1 MKKICTIKSNIKQ
14 PHKTSYE
21 TKAHR
26 DIKRHKNVK
35 FMHII
40 LQAIY
45 NGARIVI
52 WLNLYRG
59 TEFKCI
65 FWRFFFLILCLI
77 SSLKL

>member
-1 MKKICTIKSNIKQ
+1 MKR
-14 PHKTSYE
+14 
-21 TKAHR
+21 AHR

-52 WLNLYRG
+52 WLNLYQVLNLNVHSG
-59 TEFKCI
+59 DFGI
-65 FWRFFFLILCLI
+65 ILCLI
-77 SSLKL
+77 SSLKAEEFFLCDLVEC